1 MVVFFGGGGFA
12 LKPTGA
18 LAFGLALGDTGAGG
32 AAGFLV
38 LEKNIQL
45 GL

>member
-12 LKPTGA
+12 GA
-18 LAFGLALGDTGAGG
+18 LAFGLALGDAGAGG
-32 AAGFLV
+32 AAGLLV